1 MIKAVGIDVV
11 ETERILA
18 AMQSNPRFPARI
30 LTSTEMRR
38 SITPAYLAGR
48 WAGKEAIAKAVG
60 THLTWHDVE
69 IVEGEGGAPVVHFIN
84 HKPTGRVHVSIS
96 HDKTIASAV
105 AIWEE

>member
-11 ETERILA
+11 ETERILQ
-18 AMQSNPRFPARI
+18 AMQNNPRFPARI
-30 LTSTEMRR
+30 LTQTEMRR
-38 SITPAYLAGR
+38 AITPAYLAGR

-69 IVEGEGGAPVVHFIN
+69 IVEGEGGRPVVRFI
-84 HKPTGRVHVSIS
+84 HQQPAGKVHVSIS

>member
-11 ETERILA
+11 ETARIVA
-18 AMQSNPRFPARI
+18 AMESNPRFAARI
-30 LTSTEMRR
+30 LTPLELQRVT
-38 SITPAYLAGR
+38 TPAYLAGR
-48 WAGKEAIAKAVG
+48 WAAKEAIAKAVG

-69 IVEGEGGAPVVHFIN
+69 IVEGERGAPVVHFIN
-84 HKPTGRVHVSIS
+84 HKPTGKVHVSLS